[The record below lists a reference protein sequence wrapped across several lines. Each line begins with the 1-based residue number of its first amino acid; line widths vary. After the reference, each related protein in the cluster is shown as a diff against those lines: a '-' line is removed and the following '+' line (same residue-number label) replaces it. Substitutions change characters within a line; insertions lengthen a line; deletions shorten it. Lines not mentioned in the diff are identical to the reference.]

1 MKLENVELSI
11 KGSDLGLLSKLKS
24 YLDALNLTFS
34 SNEKGCIGISVK
46 PDKIFYYGE
55 EDKRDQADQGNTI
68 VMDLGDK
75 VMVRGIGGLSSSD
88 GYQII
93 YSNEGLSIT
102 RIISGPLSE
111 RPGFMAKEGALR
123 YILR

>member
-1 MKLENVELSI
+1 MKLENVELSV

-34 SNEKGCIGISVK
+34 SNEKGCIEISVK
-46 PDKIFYYGE
+46 PDKISYYGW
-55 EDKRDQADQGNTI
+55 EDKRDKVNQGNTI

-75 VMVRGIGGLSSSD
+75 IMVSGIGDLSFSN
-88 GYQII
+88 GYEII

-102 RIISGPLSE
+102 RIVSGPVNES
-111 RPGFMAKEGALR
+111 PGFMAKEGALK